1 MVRKE
6 IHIVLRKTP
15 KPSLPHVWA
24 DLFMK
29 LKTNHSYGLPADLT
43 EEERTE
49 IMGKIQDEIGIKA
62 CWREYLKRNGWTDE
76 LFDDWWLS
84 ATEEKLKH
92 YLGQNSTDGTER
104 SGGNSH
110 LPLMLS
116 LAAVLGSIVGQFLI
130 GIIFRL
136 LKIS

>member
-6 IHIVLRKTP
+6 IHIALRKTP

-43 EEERTE
+43 EEERIE
-49 IMGKIQDEIGIKA
+49 IMGKIQEEIGIKA

-76 LFDDWWLS
+76 LFDDWWLA

-92 YLGQNSTDGTER
+92 YLGQDGSEGTKH
-104 SGGNSH
+104 SGCKNN
-110 LPLMLS
+110 LPLMFS
-116 LAAVLGSIVGQFLI
+116 LAAILGSFVGQLMVR
-130 GIIFRL
+130 IIFRL